1 LFRLRELKSG
11 LFFFGL
17 SVFTLW
23 ESLRAGLGTLR
34 EPGSGFLS
42 FCAGVA
48 LSALSVVLIC
58 RGWSNREKLDPH
70 SRRVLLAMVTLF
82 VYSLVL
88 EILGFLI
95 ATFLLV
101 AILLQIGASR
111 RWWIQLGMSAVMTF
125 LVYLVFGIWLHVYFP
140 KGFLM
145 I

>member
-1 LFRLRELKSG
+1 MRELKSG

-17 SVFTLW
+17 SVLALW

-48 LSALSVVLIC
+48 LAAFSMVLIG
-58 RGWSNREKLDPH
+58 RGWGKRDSLNSP
-70 SRRVLLAMVTLF
+70 SRRVLLAMFSLF

-88 EILGFLI
+88 EILGFFA
-95 ATFLLV
+95 ATFFLV
-101 AILLQIGASR
+101 AILLQIGESR
-111 RWWIQLGMSAVMTF
+111 RWWIQLGMSALMTF
-125 LVYLVFGIWLHVYFP
+125 LVYLVFGILLHVHFP
-140 KGFLM
+140 QGFLR

>member
-1 LFRLRELKSG
+1 LRELKSG
-11 LFFFGL
+11 VFLFGL
-17 SVFTLW
+17 SILALW
-23 ESLRAGLGTLR
+23 ESLRAGLGTLK

-48 LSALSVVLIC
+48 LAIFSLVLIC
-58 RGWSNREKLDPH
+58 RGWGNREKLDPH
-70 SRRVLLAMVTLF
+70 SRRVLLAMFTLF

-101 AILLQIGASR
+101 AILLQIGESR
-111 RWWIQLGMSAVMTF
+111 RWWIQLGMSALITF
-125 LVYLVFGIWLHVYFP
+125 LVYLVFGILLHVYFP
-140 KGFLM
+140 QGFLM